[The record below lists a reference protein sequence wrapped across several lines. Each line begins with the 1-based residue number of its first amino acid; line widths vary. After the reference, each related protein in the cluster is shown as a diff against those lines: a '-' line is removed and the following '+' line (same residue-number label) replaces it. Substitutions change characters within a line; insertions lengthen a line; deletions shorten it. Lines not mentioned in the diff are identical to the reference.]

1 MSVPINTSI
10 FAGWIS
16 TKKTTKMNVPHTY
29 CNTVKLSAK
38 RLSVKP
44 FAVGVSHAGCRV
56 KAYFYTANA
65 AKGGAWL
72 ATSLISY

>member
-1 MSVPINTSI
+1 
-10 FAGWIS
+10 
-16 TKKTTKMNVPHTY
+16 MNVPHTC

-38 RLSVKP
+38 CRTVKP